1 MIAIDT
7 NALIRLLIE
16 DSYRQAKAVQEIVIY
31 AENNSL
37 QILILNE
44 VLIETVWVLES
55 VYKCTR
61 KDISQFL
68 QRLITASVYTFTD
81 SVLISRAVHQYKKG
95 GDFADLLIICQA
107 KKNKV
112 EMFFSF
118 DKKLQKKFTGYVYDK
133 LPKSAVLLIFLTMRV

>member
-7 NALIRLLIE
+7 NALIRMLIE
-16 DSYRQAKAVQEIVIY
+16 DDERQAKAVQNIVIF
-31 AENNSL
+31 AEKNKT

-68 QRLITASVYTFTD
+68 ETLISTSIYTFTD
-81 SVLISRAVHQYKKG
+81 LPVISRAVHQYKKS
-95 GDFADLLIICQA
+95 GDFADLLIIGQEKKHNA
-107 KKNKV
+107 KI
-112 EMFFSF
+112 FFSF
-118 DKKLQKKFTGYVYDK
+118 DIKLQKIFPGYVFDK
-133 LPKSAVLLIFLTMRV
+133 LPKK